1 LLTAISRYY
10 AIELC
15 AASLDELFANEKEP
29 KKYQGPMPPD
39 TKVLLQL
46 AEGLQYIHEK
56 SLIHR
61 DIKPQNVL
69 IHVDS
74 TGENVLL
81 KWADFGLS
89 KSVNENG
96 SYSLS
101 KNVKGSD
108 KWFPPEILRLMDDAE
123 DNLIECCQAKQRGTI
138 KSDVFSEGLVFG
150 YYLLNGQH
158 LFGSRV
164 RAPAYIL
171 SNNPVHLDSKSRCL
185 YNLIE
190 I

>member
-15 AASLDELFANEKEP
+15 ASSLDELFFNEKEP
-29 KKYQGPMPPD
+29 KKYQGPMPLD
-39 TKVLLQL
+39 SKVLLQL
-46 AEGLQYIHEK
+46 AEGLQYIHGK

-108 KWFPPEILRLMDDAE
+108 KWFPPEILKLMDDAE
-123 DNLIECCQAKQRGTI
+123 ANLTECQAKQRGTI

-150 YYLLNGQH
+150 YYLLNGLH

-164 RAPAYIL
+164 RAPANIL

-185 YNLIE
+185 
-190 I
+190 